1 MQPAPGR
8 LTHRASMPDHDAPAE
23 IRGPRPD
30 SPAPSG
36 EQATT
41 VPEVVEGS
49 PSRLVKRTVTKPD
62 GRYLILY
69 DRRPR

>member
-1 MQPAPGR
+1 
-8 LTHRASMPDHDAPAE
+8 MPDHDAPAE
-23 IRGPRPD
+23 IREPKPD
-30 SPAPSG
+30 PPAPGG
-36 EQATT
+36 EPATPI
-41 VPEVVEGS
+41 PEVDEGS